1 MHSLKVLS
9 SKTVTPRIFL
19 PIIGF
24 TALYTLIVIAQPRGS
39 WDLTMASVDVAVA
52 AFFNELVQRSWTFD
66 SVMVFL
72 SSSNISK
79 GYLSLPLIWWAWF
92 AYRHDD
98 YKRAIIGT
106 VLVSCLVAVAI
117 SQLSQYY
124 PSVCGLCSLP
134 NCI

>member
-9 SKTVTPRIFL
+9 SKTVAPRIFL

-52 AFFNELVQRSWTFD
+52 AFFNEFVQRSWTFD

-72 SSSNISK
+72 SSISAK
-79 GYLSLPLIWWAWF
+79 
-92 AYRHDD
+92 D
-98 YKRAIIGT
+98 T
-106 VLVSCLVAVAI
+106 
-117 SQLSQYY
+117 
-124 PSVCGLCSLP
+124 
-134 NCI
+134 